1 MEGNKSKHRKER
13 KMKEKKMDN
22 EDVKFEEEGI
32 IDTIEIIELQRK
44 LEEKEL
50 ECIGNL
56 DKYQRNMAEFDNFRK
71 RTMKEKSE
79 MYDIGVMETV
89 GKILPMIDNFE
100 RAIEQISK
108 DINEEETK
116 NYSILKGIKMI
127 YEQFNDTIKGI
138 GVQEIEALNK
148 PFDTSIHNAVMH
160 VEDENYGENEVIEV
174 FQKGY
179 TYGEKV
185 MRHAMVKVAN

>member
-1 MEGNKSKHRKER
+1 
-13 KMKEKKMDN
+13 MKEKKMDN